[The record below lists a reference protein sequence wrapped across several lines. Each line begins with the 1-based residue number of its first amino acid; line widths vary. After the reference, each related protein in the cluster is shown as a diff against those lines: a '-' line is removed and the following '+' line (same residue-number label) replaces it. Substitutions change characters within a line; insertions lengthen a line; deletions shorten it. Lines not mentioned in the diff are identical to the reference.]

1 MPDSPQTVEFEAS
14 HNAVRAALI
23 RLRSDLQAQ
32 HLSASFCDAA
42 ELVLAEIL
50 NNVVEHAS
58 AGVARGRIRLAT
70 SRAAHVVTFELHDN
84 GAAMPGFV
92 LPAGTLPALGTSPA
106 DLPEGGFG
114 WHLIR
119 SLARDLEYRRAQ
131 GWNCL
136 RFSLIE
142 NVSDRTRA

>member
-84 GAAMPGFV
+84 GAAMPGSV

-114 WHLIR
+114 WHLFR

-131 GWNCL
+131 GWNRL